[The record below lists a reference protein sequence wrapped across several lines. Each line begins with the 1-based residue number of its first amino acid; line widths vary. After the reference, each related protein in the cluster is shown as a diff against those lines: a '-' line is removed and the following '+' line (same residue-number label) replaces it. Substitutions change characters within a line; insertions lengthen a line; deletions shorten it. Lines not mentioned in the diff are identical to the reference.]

1 MTSNRVIQ
9 DSDDEDDP
17 LACDA
22 QPPPPVTI
30 RREKQAEPVED
41 DRRIQDDNYG
51 NQVQDVN
58 GSHGAGAETEGMGIN
73 FDDFLQSQSQDVD
86 TARLSSSQQRRE
98 ERWIPSGTGVARGSG
113 SIGKLWTSYTVFGD
127 TNGLYGIGFMMSE
140 IGLAQR
146 RLFDDD
152 AGYAEQQVPP
162 TAQVPE
168 SEPSGHMFFG
178 DGQRDNEV
186 GVEYNN
192 DISYPEGYPEG
203 YSAQVQVPA
212 QSDMP
217 HALYQDGEG
226 YVNGLDQGQLVDN
239 TNGHYYDQPPHTS
252 ISVSSYGH
260 VGSSTSY
267 NVFDSFKGSTG
278 IDSENPI
285 AMPHETIQTEPL
297 HTPNRSKSMQPM
309 LDSPHDTE
317 PLSSLV
323 SSNVG
328 RSKSDNVGQQGSSLQ
343 RSSANAP
350 DGLSASV
357 AIEIPV
363 VQERRDSKKKQ
374 PQPEDYEEDD
384 ELAAPKDHKDIHED
398 KPAKRKPGRPRSNV
412 QFMDEDN
419 SNEPNG
425 NHEPVEIYAP
435 PLESNDVR
443 PAVDQNTQPEA
454 DEIQLVEVSIPKKP
468 AEPSKDNSTSER
480 EQTRFAEPTKPT
492 KTTKEPKKKKLKR
505 GKTTSVTVK
514 RTYEPDVEDDV
525 IWVDERQRPSIPDFQ
540 QDHEP
545 TSIPTPDSISV
556 VDEERDV
563 KAAPMV
569 EIPNPAPA
577 SVTEGDGSIQPE
589 PVPAP
594 KKRGRKRKKTS
605 EQQPPE
611 EASAETNGHTPAQP
625 EPNNTI
631 SVVLDGS
638 AIEPN
643 HNDNVLDNSANT
655 QGQEQ
660 PPAPNTEPEP
670 TSASPET
677 PKKQHPTPDHFN
689 KQQPSYQDTS
699 TKPHNNDNDNT
710 HTTTN
715 NANKGPDKHSPIA
728 GTSKVPYRVGLSR
741 RARIAPLLKMV
752 KR

>member
-1 MTSNRVIQ
+1 
-9 DSDDEDDP
+9 
-17 LACDA
+17 
-22 QPPPPVTI
+22 
-30 RREKQAEPVED
+30 
-41 DRRIQDDNYG
+41 
-51 NQVQDVN
+51 
-58 GSHGAGAETEGMGIN
+58 
-73 FDDFLQSQSQDVD
+73 
-86 TARLSSSQQRRE
+86 
-98 ERWIPSGTGVARGSG
+98 
-113 SIGKLWTSYTVFGD
+113 
-127 TNGLYGIGFMMSE
+127 MSE

-152 AGYAEQQVPP
+152 AGYAEQQIPP
-162 TAQVPE
+162 TAQLPE
-168 SEPSGHMFFG
+168 SESLGQMYFG
-178 DGQRDNEV
+178 DGQRDTEAR
-186 GVEYNN
+186 VEYSN
-192 DISYPEGYPEG
+192 DISYPERYSEG
-203 YSAQVQVPA
+203 YSAQIQVPE

-217 HALYQDGEG
+217 PGLYQDGDG
-226 YVNGLDQGQLVDN
+226 YGNGLDPGQLVDN
-239 TNGHYYDQPPHTS
+239 ANGHYHDQPPHTS

-297 HTPNRSKSMQPM
+297 HATPSRSKSMQPM

-328 RSKSDNVGQQGSSLQ
+328 RSKSDNIGQQGASLE
-343 RSSANAP
+343 RFSANVP

-363 VQERRDSKKKQ
+363 AQEERGREIKQ

-384 ELAAPKDHKDIHED
+384 ELAAPKDHKNVYED
-398 KPAKRKPGRPRSNV
+398 KPAKRKPGRPRSIV
-412 QFMDEDN
+412 QFMDEGD

-425 NHEPVEIYAP
+425 NPNQFEIHAS
-435 PLESNDVR
+435 PLESNEVK
-443 PAVDQNTQPEA
+443 PAQDQNTQPEA

-468 AEPSKDNSTSER
+468 AEPSKDNSTSET

-525 IWVDERQRPSIPDFQ
+525 IWVDERQRPSISGFQ
-540 QDHEP
+540 QDYEP
-545 TSIPTPDSISV
+545 TSIPTTDSISL
-556 VDEERDV
+556 VDEERV
-563 KAAPMV
+563 SKTAPAV
-569 EIPNPAPA
+569 EIPNPPPA
-577 SVTEGDGSIQPE
+577 SVTDGDGAIQPE

-605 EQQPPE
+605 EQQPAE
-611 EASAETNGHTPAQP
+611 EAPAETNEHTPAQP
-625 EPNNTI
+625 EPNNII

-638 AIEPN
+638 TIEPN
-643 HNDNVLDNSANT
+643 HNDNPPDNSANI

-660 PPAPNTEPEP
+660 PPAPNPEPEP
-670 TSASPET
+670 TSASPQT
-677 PKKQHPTPDHFN
+677 PKKQHSTLDHSN
-689 KQQPSYQDTS
+689 QQQPSYQDTS

-710 HTTTN
+710 YTTTN

-741 RARIAPLLKMV
+741 RARIAPLLKIV

>member
-1 MTSNRVIQ
+1 
-9 DSDDEDDP
+9 
-17 LACDA
+17 
-22 QPPPPVTI
+22 
-30 RREKQAEPVED
+30 
-41 DRRIQDDNYG
+41 
-51 NQVQDVN
+51 
-58 GSHGAGAETEGMGIN
+58 
-73 FDDFLQSQSQDVD
+73 
-86 TARLSSSQQRRE
+86 
-98 ERWIPSGTGVARGSG
+98 
-113 SIGKLWTSYTVFGD
+113 
-127 TNGLYGIGFMMSE
+127 MSE

-152 AGYAEQQVPP
+152 AGYAEQQIPP
-162 TAQVPE
+162 TAQLPE
-168 SEPSGHMFFG
+168 SESLGQMYFG
-178 DGQRDNEV
+178 DGQRDNETR
-186 GVEYNN
+186 VEYSN
-192 DISYPEGYPEG
+192 DISYPERDSEG
-203 YSAQVQVPA
+203 YSAQIQVPE

-217 HALYQDGEG
+217 PGLYPVGDGYG
-226 YVNGLDQGQLVDN
+226 NGLDQGQLVDN
-239 TNGHYYDQPPHTS
+239 ANGHYYEQPPHTDIS
-252 ISVSSYGH
+252 ISSYGH
-260 VGSSTSY
+260 AGSSTSY
-267 NVFDSFKGSTG
+267 NVFDSFKGSGG
-278 IDSENPI
+278 INSQNPI

-297 HTPNRSKSMQPM
+297 HTTPSRSKSMQPM

-328 RSKSDNVGQQGSSLQ
+328 RSKSDNIGQQGASLE
-343 RSSANAP
+343 RSSANVP

-363 VQERRDSKKKQ
+363 AQEERGREIKQ

-384 ELAAPKDHKDIHED
+384 ELAAPKDHKNVYED

-412 QFMDEDN
+412 QFMDDGD

-425 NHEPVEIYAP
+425 NHKQFEIHAS
-435 PLESNDVR
+435 PLESNEVK
-443 PAVDQNTQPEA
+443 PAEDQNTQPEA

-468 AEPSKDNSTSER
+468 AEPSKDNSTSET

-525 IWVDERQRPSIPDFQ
+525 IWVDERQRPSISGFQ
-540 QDHEP
+540 QDYEP
-545 TSIPTPDSISV
+545 TSIPTPDSISL
-556 VDEERDV
+556 VDEERV
-563 KAAPMV
+563 SKTAPVV
-569 EIPNPAPA
+569 EIPNPPPA
-577 SVTEGDGSIQPE
+577 SVTDGDGDIQPE
-589 PVPAP
+589 PVSAP

-605 EQQPPE
+605 GQQPAE
-611 EASAETNGHTPAQP
+611 EASTETNEHMPAQP

-631 SVVLDGS
+631 SVVLD
-638 AIEPN
+638 EPN
-643 HNDNVLDNSANT
+643 HSDNVPDNSADN

-660 PPAPNTEPEP
+660 PPAPNPEPEP

-677 PKKQHPTPDHFN
+677 PKKQHPTPDHSN
-689 KQQPSYQDTS
+689 QQQPSYQDTS

-710 HTTTN
+710 HNTTN

-741 RARIAPLLKMV
+741 RARIAPLLKIV

>member
-1 MTSNRVIQ
+1 
-9 DSDDEDDP
+9 
-17 LACDA
+17 
-22 QPPPPVTI
+22 
-30 RREKQAEPVED
+30 
-41 DRRIQDDNYG
+41 
-51 NQVQDVN
+51 
-58 GSHGAGAETEGMGIN
+58 
-73 FDDFLQSQSQDVD
+73 
-86 TARLSSSQQRRE
+86 
-98 ERWIPSGTGVARGSG
+98 
-113 SIGKLWTSYTVFGD
+113 
-127 TNGLYGIGFMMSE
+127 MSE

-152 AGYAEQQVPP
+152 AGYTEQQIPP
-162 TAQVPE
+162 TAQLPE
-168 SEPSGHMFFG
+168 SETLGQMYFG

-186 GVEYNN
+186 GVECNN
-192 DISYPEGYPEG
+192 DISYPEGYPEE
-203 YSAQVQVPA
+203 YSAQVQVPE
-212 QSDMP
+212 QSDIP
-217 HALYQDGEG
+217 SDLYQDGDG
-226 YVNGLDQGQLVDN
+226 YENGLDQRQLVDN
-239 TNGHYYDQPPHTS
+239 TNGHYHDQPPHTR

-278 IDSENPI
+278 VDSENPI

-297 HTPNRSKSMQPM
+297 HTTPNRSKSMQPM

-328 RSKSDNVGQQGSSLQ
+328 RSKSDNIGQQSASLE

-363 VQERRDSKKKQ
+363 VQEERDREKK
-374 PQPEDYEEDD
+374 PLNIEDEEDE
-384 ELAAPKDHKDIHED
+384 ELAAPKDHKSVYED

-412 QFMDEDN
+412 QFTDEDN
-419 SNEPNG
+419 SNGPNE
-425 NHEPVEIYAP
+425 NHEQVDMNAP
-435 PLESNDVR
+435 PLESNEVK
-443 PAVDQNTQPEA
+443 PAEDQNTQPEA

-468 AEPSKDNSTSER
+468 AEPSKDDSTPER

-492 KTTKEPKKKKLKR
+492 KTTKEPRKKKLRR

-514 RTYEPDVEDDV
+514 KTYEPDVEDDV
-525 IWVDERQRPSIPDFQ
+525 IWVDEGQRPSISDFQ

-545 TSIPTPDSISV
+545 TSIPTPDSIPV
-556 VDEERDV
+556 VDEERDS
-563 KAAPMV
+563 KPAPVV
-569 EIPNPAPA
+569 EIPNPPPA
-577 SVTEGDGSIQPE
+577 SVPEGDGDIQPG

-605 EQQPPE
+605 EQQPAE
-611 EASAETNGHTPAQP
+611 ETSAETNGYTSAQP

-631 SVVLDGS
+631 SVVLD
-638 AIEPN
+638 EPN
-643 HNDNVLDNSANT
+643 HSDNVPDNSADN

-660 PPAPNTEPEP
+660 PPAPNPEPEP

-677 PKKQHPTPDHFN
+677 PKKQHPTPDHSN
-689 KQQPSYQDTS
+689 QQQPSHQDTT
-699 TKPHNNDNDNT
+699 TKPHNNDNDNDNT
-710 HTTTN
+710 NATTN
-715 NANKGPDKHSPIA
+715 NRNKGPDKHSPIG

-741 RARIAPLLKMV
+741 RARIAPLLKIV

>member
-1 MTSNRVIQ
+1 
-9 DSDDEDDP
+9 
-17 LACDA
+17 
-22 QPPPPVTI
+22 
-30 RREKQAEPVED
+30 
-41 DRRIQDDNYG
+41 
-51 NQVQDVN
+51 
-58 GSHGAGAETEGMGIN
+58 
-73 FDDFLQSQSQDVD
+73 
-86 TARLSSSQQRRE
+86 
-98 ERWIPSGTGVARGSG
+98 
-113 SIGKLWTSYTVFGD
+113 
-127 TNGLYGIGFMMSE
+127 MMSE

-152 AGYAEQQVPP
+152 AGYTEQQIPP
-162 TAQVPE
+162 TAQLPE
-168 SEPSGHMFFG
+168 SEPLGQMYFG
-178 DGQRDNEV
+178 DGQRDNQV

-203 YSAQVQVPA
+203 YSAQVPVLEQP
-212 QSDMP
+212 DMP
-217 HALYQDGEG
+217 RALYEDGEG

-239 TNGHYYDQPPHTS
+239 TNGHYHDQPPHTS
-252 ISVSSYGH
+252 ISASSYGN

-278 IDSENPI
+278 INSENPI
-285 AMPHETIQTEPL
+285 GMPHETIQTEPL
-297 HTPNRSKSMQPM
+297 HTTPNRSKSMQPM

-328 RSKSDNVGQQGSSLQ
+328 RSKSDNVGQHGASLE
-343 RSSANAP
+343 RSSANAS

-357 AIEIPV
+357 AVEIPV
-363 VQERRDSKKKQ
+363 IQGTRDGKKK
-374 PQPEDYEEDD
+374 PVNPEDEEDD
-384 ELAAPKDHKDIHED
+384 ELAAPKDHKNVYDD

-412 QFMDEDN
+412 QFMDEGDN
-419 SNEPNG
+419 NEPNG
-425 NHEPVEIYAP
+425 NHGQVEIQAP
-435 PLESNDVR
+435 PSKSNEVK
-443 PAVDQNTQPEA
+443 PTEDQNTQPEA

-525 IWVDERQRPSIPDFQ
+525 IWVDEGQRPSISDFQ

-545 TSIPTPDSISV
+545 ISIPTPDSISV
-556 VDEERDV
+556 IGEERDS
-563 KAAPMV
+563 KPAPMV
-569 EIPNPAPA
+569 EIPNPPPA
-577 SVTEGDGSIQPE
+577 SVTEGDGDIQPE

-605 EQQPPE
+605 EPQPAE
-611 EASAETNGHTPAQP
+611 EAPAETNEHTPAQP

-631 SVVLDGS
+631 SDVLEGS
-638 AIEPN
+638 TNGPN
-643 HNDNVLDNSANT
+643 HNEQVPDDSADN

-660 PPAPNTEPEP
+660 PPAPNPEPEP

-677 PKKQHPTPDHFN
+677 PKKQHPTPDHSN
-689 KQQPSYQDTS
+689 QQSHQDTS
-699 TKPHNNDNDNT
+699 TKPRNNDNDNT

-715 NANKGPDKHSPIA
+715 DANKGPDKHSPIA

-741 RARIAPLLKMV
+741 RARIAPLLKIV